1 MKYKS
6 TLALIAA
13 ILGISSAVSYGQ
25 DKATLDLL
33 VSKGVITRQE
43 ADAVS
48 KKSVMVSPKEKTTK
62 SVKLIGRV
70 QTQYENI
77 TTDET
82 VGGVKNE
89 LGTKSDFLMR
99 RIFLG
104 MNADLGSGWSATVIA
119 DFCRSDANYLEYAYI
134 TKKYDGEFLSG
145 TADIGYKKIKFNLE
159 EYTSASKLLS
169 IERSLASRYFSE
181 GNNGR
186 RLGLGGRH
194 TGLYWEGE
202 TPVDGLQYGLSI
214 TNSYSNNPSSI
225 PDGARDGLL
234 YAANVSYSGKIADAV
249 SFQAG
254 VNAAYTNDTNVAG
267 TAGEHGGYIIGL
279 NPYVK
284 LSAYGFSLWSEFL
297 MANMEDAKNNY
308 TQDATPMGVNVGIE
322 YKFDIGEF
330 GAIAPTVRYSWIDTD
345 GRGIKVSDGV
355 RNAYADTSFDRGQS
369 IYAGLNWYI
378 NGNALKFQIGYEY
391 AKLEGSPTDSSAVQ
405 SAVANA
411 VRAQMQVLF

>member
-1 MKYKS
+1 M
-6 TLALIAA
+6 
-13 ILGISSAVSYGQ
+13 
-25 DKATLDLL
+25 
-33 VSKGVITRQE
+33 
-43 ADAVS
+43 
-48 KKSVMVSPKEKTTK
+48 
-62 SVKLIGRV
+62 
-70 QTQYENI
+70 
-77 TTDET
+77 
-82 VGGVKNE
+82 
-89 LGTKSDFLMR
+89 
-99 RIFLG
+99 
-104 MNADLGSGWSATVIA
+104 
-119 DFCRSDANYLEYAYI
+119 
-134 TKKYDGEFLSG
+134 
-145 TADIGYKKIKFNLE
+145 
-159 EYTSASKLLS
+159 
-169 IERSLASRYFSE
+169 
-181 GNNGR
+181 
-186 RLGLGGRH
+186 
-194 TGLYWEGE
+194 
-202 TPVDGLQYGLSI
+202 
-214 TNSYSNNPSSI
+214 
-225 PDGARDGLL
+225 
-234 YAANVSYSGKIADAV
+234 

-355 RNAYADTSFDRGQS
+355 RNAYGDTGFDRGQS